1 MLSRL
6 VRLSVAATA
15 LVFAAASGS
24 SQPAQQPQQYP
35 QQQPQAGYQ
44 QPPQQTG
51 GGQAGFGGL
60 QGGLSGSGNVAAP
73 NWDIAIGVP
82 SGQSKIEDKG
92 DQWSMQYSD
101 NRGALAVSVMRNP
114 NISNISQLAD
124 GVRNDSKTKGDTV
137 TDLAN
142 QSFLGHNGVQWMTM
156 NSEQFVTM
164 VIMSHQSP
172 CVYFMIATAKGN
184 KDELLAYFNW
194 ATSVV
199 GTMSGGAANGNSCR

>member
-1 MLSRL
+1 MRSQDNHLRFGQL
-6 VRLSVAATA
+6 GLDPIQHLQSV
-15 LVFAAASGS
+15 G
-24 SQPAQQPQQYP
+24 
-35 QQQPQAGYQ
+35 
-44 QPPQQTG
+44 
-51 GGQAGFGGL
+51 
-60 QGGLSGSGNVAAP
+60 
-73 NWDIAIGVP
+73 I
-82 SGQSKIEDKG
+82 GQSKIEDKG

-101 NRGALAVSVMRNP
+101 DRGALAVSVMRNP
-114 NISNISQLAD
+114 NISDISQLAN

-142 QSFLGHNGVQWMTM
+142 QSFLGHSGVQWMTM

-164 VIMSHQSP
+164 VIMSHRAP
-172 CVYFMIATAKGN
+172 CVYFLIATAKGN